1 MKAVP
6 FVPVPPFMVMESAVI
21 FCAEF
26 AKLPIPALLPLPD
39 VPPLML
45 IAAAVMSCVPVLLLR
60 MAADGEEMK
69 PGMAGVPKLGAVP
82 PVMLISPV
90 ATMVCRSEEHTSEL
104 Q

>member
-1 MKAVP
+1 MVPTVAGTGVPLPLWMKALP

-69 PGMAGVPKLGAVP
+69 PGMGGVRKWGAAP
-82 PVMLISPV
+82 RRWL
-90 ATMVCRSEEHTSEL
+90 L
-104 Q
+104 